1 MLKDQ
6 QSTISEQT
14 ATIQR
19 LLDLSTE
26 QESKNYKEIMAKIIS
41 EQKDKL
47 AGLVVSTDKKLQKL
61 MVTLFSKQMG
71 SWKKELGRELNL
83 ALESGEYS
91 PLLKSTLLY
100 YFFKSF
106 DISREVAPMIH
117 FRPTYEAIAKRRGYD
132 KKE

>member
-1 MLKDQ
+1 M
-6 QSTISEQT
+6 
-14 ATIQR
+14 
-19 LLDLSTE
+19 E
-26 QESKNYKEIMAKIIS
+26 QEVKSFYEVVAKSIS

-47 AGLVVSTDKKLQKL
+47 AGLAVSTDKKLQKL

-71 SWKKELGRELNL
+71 SWKKELGRKMSL

>member
-19 LLDLSTE
+19 LLDLSKE
-26 QESKNYKEIMAKIIS
+26 QEAKNYKEVMTKSIS

-47 AGLVVSTDKKLQKL
+47 AGMVVSTDKKLQKL

-71 SWKKELGRELNL
+71 SWKKELG
-83 ALESGEYS
+83 GEINRV
-91 PLLKSTLLY
+91 L
-100 YFFKSF
+100 
-106 DISREVAPMIH
+106 
-117 FRPTYEAIAKRRGYD
+117 
-132 KKE
+132 